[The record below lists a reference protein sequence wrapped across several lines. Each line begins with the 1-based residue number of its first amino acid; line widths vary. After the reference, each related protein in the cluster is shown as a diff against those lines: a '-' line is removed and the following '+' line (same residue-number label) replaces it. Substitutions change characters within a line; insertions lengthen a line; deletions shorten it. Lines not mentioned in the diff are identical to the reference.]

1 MTGEQLIKH
10 LKANPFIP
18 FRIHVADGR
27 VIPID
32 HPEFVLCIPGHRTF
46 VVADLRD
53 GTYDTLD
60 LLLVTSIQTKPS
72 RASSRNGRRR
82 SA

>member
-10 LKANPFIP
+10 LKANPFVP
-18 FRIHVADGR
+18 FKIFIADGR
-27 VIPID
+27 VIPVD
-32 HPEFVLCIPGHRTF
+32 HPEYVLYIPGHRTF
-46 VVADLRD
+46 VAADLRD

-60 LLLVTSIQTKPS
+60 LLLVTTIQTKPS
-72 RASSRNGRRR
+72 RSAGRNGRRR